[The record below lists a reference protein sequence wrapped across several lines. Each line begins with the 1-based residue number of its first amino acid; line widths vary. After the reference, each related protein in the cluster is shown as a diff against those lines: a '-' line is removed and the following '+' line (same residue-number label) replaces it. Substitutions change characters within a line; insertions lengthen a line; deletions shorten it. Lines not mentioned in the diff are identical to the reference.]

1 MTPAQFL
8 ARMKRKEIAPAYLF
22 LGSEAYDRL
31 RAREALMAAVLG
43 DDREAGLTRH
53 DLAETPLA
61 EVIDDARALSLFA
74 SRRVIVVTNAE
85 AVLPRG
91 RSAEEEPPEGE
102 AAGAA
107 AGGNDDLAGY
117 MRDPSPGVVLLFE
130 AARWEFEGEEKKKLE
145 RVRRFYAAISEVVEL
160 KPYSAEDA
168 RLEAQALVKRA
179 GIQMEPSAVELLVE
193 SLGANVA
200 RVATEVEK
208 LRLFAANRAITVDD
222 ISALVPDA
230 RATTIFALV
239 GALGR
244 RDRARALEHLDTLS
258 REGEYLPLALAF
270 LSTQFRLALAAKQ
283 AGLRSA
289 SQVQS
294 HLTRAGVPMW
304 SSRAEQVWQTVSKFS
319 KEQIERA
326 MCLIYEA
333 DKGLRS
339 ARPDDRIVM
348 EDFVLRLTA

>member
-8 ARMKRKEIAPAYLF
+8 ARVKRNEIAPAYLF

-31 RAREALMAAVLG
+31 RVREALVAAVLG

-53 DLAETPLA
+53 DLAETALA

-74 SRRVIVVTNAE
+74 SRRVIVVANAE
-85 AVLPRG
+85 AALPRG
-91 RSAEEEPPEGE
+91 RSEEEPAEGE
-102 AAGAA
+102 GGGAAGA
-107 AGGNDDLAGY
+107 GDDLVGY
-117 MRDPSPGVVLLFE
+117 MRDPSPGVVLVFE

-145 RVRRFYAAISEVVEL
+145 RVRKFYAAIPEAVEL
-160 KPYSAEDA
+160 KPYAAEDA

-200 RVATEVEK
+200 RIATEVEK

-326 MCLIYEA
+326 MKLIYEA
-333 DKGLRS
+333 DKGMRS